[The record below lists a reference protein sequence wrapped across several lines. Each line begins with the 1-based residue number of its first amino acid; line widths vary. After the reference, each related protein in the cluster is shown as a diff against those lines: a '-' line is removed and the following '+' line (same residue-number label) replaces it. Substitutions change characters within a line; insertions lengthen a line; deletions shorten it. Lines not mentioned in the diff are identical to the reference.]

1 MDFLEKTIMLRIR
14 NVLAELKYNGAEIE
28 EIEMYRDLEQNLV
41 IKYKYKGENYIISN
55 DLLND

>member
-28 EIEMYRDLEQNLV
+28 EIEMYRNLEQNLV
-41 IKYKYKGENYIISN
+41 IKYKYNGENYIISN
-55 DLLND
+55 DLLNY